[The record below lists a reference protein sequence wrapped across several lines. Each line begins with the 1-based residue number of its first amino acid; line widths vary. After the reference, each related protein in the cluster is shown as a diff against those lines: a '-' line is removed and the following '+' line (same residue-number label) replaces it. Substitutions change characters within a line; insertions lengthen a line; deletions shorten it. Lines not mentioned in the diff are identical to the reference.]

1 MANVEVL
8 TLSEKFSW
16 DSELIWSTSSWFN
29 MLTSKVDLKSICY
42 EHVYLIVVYE
52 QKEKERLYIGF
63 LFLL

>member
-16 DSELIWSTSSWFN
+16 DSELIGSTSSWFN
-29 MLTSKVDLKSICY
+29 MLTSKVDLKSISY

-63 LFLL
+63 LFLF